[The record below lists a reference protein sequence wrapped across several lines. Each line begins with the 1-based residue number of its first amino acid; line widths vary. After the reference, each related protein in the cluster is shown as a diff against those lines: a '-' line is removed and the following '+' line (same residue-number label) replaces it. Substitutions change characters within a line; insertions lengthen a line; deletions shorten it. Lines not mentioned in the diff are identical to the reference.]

1 MTFVTHFAIIFLFF
15 IIYLLKF
22 QTFRILNYIEFLYI
36 FILIF
41 FYNFFLSRSILENK
55 IDFFHHHHSGWEDRS
70 ARYFFLETKNILH
83 HSDFSPPSLLF
94 HWLQAFS
101 RLVGYGTKFD
111 WDISSVAPGRR
122 DNLILDS

>member
-55 IDFFHHHHSGWEDRS
+55 IDFFHHHHSG
-70 ARYFFLETKNILH
+70 
-83 HSDFSPPSLLF
+83 
-94 HWLQAFS
+94 
-101 RLVGYGTKFD
+101 
-111 WDISSVAPGRR
+111 
-122 DNLILDS
+122 